1 MKEYRQKHRFN
12 ENARGSNLLVRG
24 TGAKHSQVFIK
35 EGTHGGVLYGYQ
47 LLATQIIKRAVDDY
61 ILQTLKVTRNKRV
74 KAEKLN
80 ELKTF
85 FLGELFIE
93 ITGFDGD
100 DFLIVLNK
108 KIEKSLQNNNPVL

>member
-12 ENARGSNLLVRG
+12 ENARGINLLVRG

-35 EGTHGGVLYGYQ
+35 EGTHGGTLYGYQ

-61 ILQTLKVTRNKRV
+61 ILQTVKVTRNKRV

-85 FLGELFIE
+85 FRGELFTE

-100 DFLIVLNK
+100 DFLIILNK